1 MSYCSKYFIT
11 LHAIMNCKVIYK
23 EEIDSTNNFLREY
36 ENGND
41 ITVVWTD
48 FQTAGRGQGTNHWE
62 SERGKNLIFSIL
74 IHPKNVNAAEQYI
87 ISMMTAITISEYLA
101 KALHREVRIKW
112 PNDIYVDDMKI
123 AGILIESCLS
133 GCHIKD
139 CIIGI
144 GLNVNQQVFESD
156 APNPISMLLI
166 DGKER
171 NREEVLHSLLTLFT
185 EKMEE
190 FDVGEIRTKYRNSL
204 YRRHGFHQY
213 LDANGSFCAE
223 MITVEDNGHL
233 VLRDSENHKR
243 RYAFK
248 EVAFVLEKNEKIK

>member
-1 MSYCSKYFIT
+1 
-11 LHAIMNCKVIYK
+11 MNCKVIYK

-62 SERGKNLIFSIL
+62 SERSKNLIFSIL

-112 PNDIYVDDMKI
+112 PNDIYIDDMKI
-123 AGILIESCLS
+123 AGILIESSLS

-156 APNPISMLLI
+156 APNPVSMFLI

-190 FDVGEIRTKYRNSL
+190 FDVGEIRTKYRDSL
-204 YRRHGFHQY
+204 YRRHGLHLY
-213 LDANGSFCAE
+213 RDANGTFSAE

-233 VLRDSENHKR
+233 VLRDTENHER
-243 RYAFK
+243 HYAFK
-248 EVAFVLEKNEKIK
+248 EVAFVLEKNEKIE

>member
-1 MSYCSKYFIT
+1 MSYCSKYLIT

-62 SERGKNLIFSIL
+62 SERSKNLIFSIL

-112 PNDIYVDDMKI
+112 PNDIYIDDMKI
-123 AGILIESCLS
+123 AGILIESSLS

-156 APNPISMLLI
+156 APNPVSMFLI

-190 FDVGEIRTKYRNSL
+190 FDVGEIRTKYRDSL
-204 YRRHGFHQY
+204 YRRHGLHLY
-213 LDANGSFCAE
+213 RDANGTFSAE

-233 VLRDSENHKR
+233 VLRDTENHER
-243 RYAFK
+243 HYAFK
-248 EVAFVLEKNEKIK
+248 EVAFVLEKNEKIE